1 MQRVNFRI
9 GTNVFSIEDLDNQ
22 TVNGAFIRF
31 YENYIINRQ
40 LNFSIIES
48 VKDDFFNEVDAKQIP
63 FTNDLYSDCKAR
75 FHDGFFNNFTIAW
88 QDELSKGNY
97 RLAIYIWEKAIGF
110 AKDWESDR
118 NSHIH
123 KGTPLYFQSVT
134 YLEND
139 EIEVG
144 FALMHEAYLE
154 DYFKNNNSDDFTSP
168 GKSFIEFQ
176 VGDNTAFYRT
186 KLNDIKRFFEN
197 EFLGNSDFSFDNFKN
212 DFSDNQN
219 IPILIKYQFL
229 LNLFRIWKS
238 YKYFNGFK
246 TTNNLVGL
254 LYMESIFG
262 LCRLIEPIYKK
273 TKDPNP
279 NSNKDIYSNLCGT
292 TPNIFQQINIR
303 NFGNSGFIREMQN
316 ILNNQTI
323 NLGRNQHSL
332 SDDEK
337 DILLSYGLR
346 NLSAHDLYN
355 SDFINEKI
363 KEILQSIF
371 RALFKTIKSYKYDRS
386 S

>member
-1 MQRVNFRI
+1 MQRINFRI
-9 GTNVFSIEDLDNQ
+9 GANLFSIEDLDNQ
-22 TVNGAFIRF
+22 TANNAFMRF
-31 YENYIINRQ
+31 YENYVIDKQ
-40 LNFSIIES
+40 LNFSIIELI
-48 VKDDFFNEVDAKQIP
+48 KDDFFDEVEAKQIP
-63 FTNDLYSDCKAR
+63 FTNDQYSDCKAR

-88 QDELSKGNY
+88 QNELSKGSY
-97 RLAIYIWEKAIGF
+97 RLAIYIWEKAIEF
-110 AKDWESDR
+110 AKEWESNR

-134 YLEND
+134 CLEND

-154 DYFKNNNSDDFTSP
+154 DFFKNNNSDDFTSP

-186 KLNDIKRFFEN
+186 KLNDIKQFFES
-197 EFLGNSDFSFDNFKN
+197 EFLANSNFTFNDFKS
-212 DFSDNQN
+212 DFSDNSN

-229 LNLFRIWKS
+229 LSLFRIWKS

-279 NSNKDIYSNLCGT
+279 NSNKDIYSNLCGAT
-292 TPNIFQQINIR
+292 ANIFQHLNLR

-316 ILNNQTI
+316 ISDGQI
-323 NLGRNQHSL
+323 VNLGRSQYSL

-337 DILLSYGLR
+337 DVLLSYGFR
-346 NLSAHDLYN
+346 NISAHEIYN
-355 SDFINEKI
+355 SDFINENI

-371 RALFKTIKSYKYDRS
+371 RTLFKAIKS
-386 S
+386 